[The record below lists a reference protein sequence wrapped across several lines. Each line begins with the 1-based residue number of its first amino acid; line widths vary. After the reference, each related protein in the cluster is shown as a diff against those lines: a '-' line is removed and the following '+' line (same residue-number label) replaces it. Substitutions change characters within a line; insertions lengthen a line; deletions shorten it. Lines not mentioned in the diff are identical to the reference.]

1 MFSKVVLMIA
11 ESTFGSSF
19 AINDSIIP
27 DPGLAL
33 GLVSDEGTAI
43 TNPTHSFELSAKLRL
58 APRSRVAANY
68 MYGYVCINLW
78 RVLCL
83 RVWHWAMRC
92 TCITIQARSPD
103 NNVGHMTEDDA
114 LSCASQSSNL
124 IYDDVFL
131 YLAVP

>member
-43 TNPTHSFELSAKLRL
+43 TNPTHSFELSGKLRL

-68 MYGYVCINLW
+68 MYGYVCIKSMACF
-78 RVLCL
+78 VLACMAL
-83 RVWHWAMRC
+83 GNAMHLYFAVA
-92 TCITIQARSPD
+92 IQARSPD

-114 LSCASQSSNL
+114 LSCQTL
-124 IYDDVFL
+124 
-131 YLAVP
+131 